1 MIAMKA
7 SAPESGGEPA
17 EAAPPA
23 EGTGNRFKI
32 AAICAALIALVFVIF
47 GQTVRFDFVYDD
59 GLYVTGNPL
68 VEQGLTIRGVIQ
80 SLTYEETD
88 YWHPLTW
95 ITHMLD
101 YQSYGPAAGGHHL
114 TNVLI
119 HAATVVALFLVL
131 FALTGAMWRCA
142 FVAAGWS
149 IHPLRVESVAW
160 ISERKDVL
168 SGLFFVLAVGAY
180 VRWVRQ
186 PSSSRYWTLVLAYAL
201 GLMSKNML
209 VTFPCVLLLLD
220 YWPLRRLAG
229 RSAFSSLVKEKTP
242 LFILSAVSCGI
253 TFLYS
258 QIGGAVQGIPFGE
271 RIENA
276 LVSYC
281 IYLRQSLWPAH
292 LAANYPL
299 PVLGY
304 GVGLAVGSLAA
315 LGIVTFVAWQLRD
328 RRPYLL
334 VGWLWFA
341 GMLVPVIGLVQV
353 ANYAH
358 ADRYTYLPQIGLWIG
373 VVWLVGDFVRK
384 SRTRQLLVGSVG
396 VIILAA
402 LSIVAWRQASS
413 WRDDFTLWTR
423 ALAIEPNDPTAL
435 SSLGLAL
442 AGMGRTDEAIAH
454 YRKALRI
461 KPDFAKAA
469 YNLGV
474 ALESQGR
481 LDDAIA
487 EYREAARID
496 RNHAEIHNNLGYA
509 LYRLGRRD
517 EAIAEYR
524 QALEI
529 DPNSA
534 EAYGNLGNALL
545 QERKIDEAIA
555 NFREAV
561 RLQPELA
568 EARSNL
574 GNGLAAQGK
583 IDEAIAEYQ
592 EALGLKP
599 TYANAH
605 YNLANALLR
614 KGRGEEAIAELREAV
629 KLEAGNP
636 AYENA
641 LALLLATAPRPD
653 LRDGPQAL
661 ALAKKANETSGG
673 GDPVF
678 LRTLAAAYAEVG
690 DFANA
695 AATARKAI
703 GLSEAHSQGSAL
715 ARQLHRE
722 LQLYEAGQRFR
733 GGP

>member
-1 MIAMKA
+1 L
-7 SAPESGGEPA
+7 S
-17 EAAPPA
+17 
-23 EGTGNRFKI
+23 
-32 AAICAALIALVFVIF
+32 ALVFVVF
-47 GQTVRFDFVYDD
+47 GQAVRFGFVYDD
-59 GLYVTGNPL
+59 GLYITGNPL
-68 VEQGLTIRGVIQ
+68 VEQGLTMGGVIQ
-80 SLTYEETD
+80 SFTYAQTD

-101 YQSYGPAAGGHHL
+101 YQLYGAAAGGHHL
-114 TNVLI
+114 TNILI
-119 HAATVVALFLVL
+119 HAATAMALFLVL
-131 FALTGAMWRCA
+131 YALSDAMWRCA
-142 FVAAGWS
+142 FVAAAWS

-168 SGLFFVLAVGAY
+168 SGFFFVLAVGVY
-180 VRWVRQ
+180 VRWVRR
-186 PSSSRYWTLVLAYAL
+186 PSTSRYWTLALVYAL

-220 YWPLRRLAG
+220 YWPLRRLAEH
-229 RSAFSSLVKEKTP
+229 SAFSSLMKEKVP
-242 LFILSAVSCGI
+242 LFILAALSVGS

-258 QIGGAVQGIPFGE
+258 QISGAVQGIPLGV

-276 LVSYC
+276 LVSYS
-281 IYLRQSLWPAH
+281 IYLRQSLWPAR

-299 PVLGY
+299 PVHGY

-315 LGIVTFVAWQLRD
+315 LGAVTFVVWQLRNQ
-328 RRPYLL
+328 RPYLL
-334 VGWLWFA
+334 VGWLWFV

-353 ANYAH
+353 ADFAH

-373 VVWLVGDFVRK
+373 VVWLAGDFVGK
-384 SRTRQLLVGSVG
+384 SRPRQLFVGSAG
-396 VIILAA
+396 VILLTA
-402 LSIVAWRQASS
+402 LSIAAGRQASS
-413 WRDDFTLWTR
+413 WRDEFTLWTR
-423 ALAIEPNDPTAL
+423 AVEIEPNDPSAHL
-435 SSLGLAL
+435 SLGVAL
-442 AGMGRTDEAIAH
+442 ADMGKTDEAIAQ
-454 YRKALRI
+454 YRKALQI
-461 KPDFAKAA
+461 KPDFAKAV
-469 YNLGV
+469 YNLGLV
-474 ALESQGR
+474 FDKQGR
-481 LDDAIA
+481 LDEAIA
-487 EYREAARID
+487 EYREAIRID
-496 RNHAEIHNNLGYA
+496 GNHAQIHTSLGYA

-534 EAYGNLGNALL
+534 EAYYNLGNVLL
-545 QERKIDEAIA
+545 EERKIDDAIS

-561 RLQPELA
+561 RLQPASA
-568 EARSNL
+568 EARGNL
-574 GNGLAAQGK
+574 GNALSAQGK
-583 IDEAIAEYQ
+583 LDEAIAEYQ
-592 EALGLKP
+592 EALRLKP
-599 TYANAH
+599 THANAR

-629 KLEAGNP
+629 KLDAGNP

-641 LALLLATAPRPD
+641 LAFLLATAPRPD

-703 GLSEAHSQGSAL
+703 ELSDAHSPGSAL
-715 ARQLHRE
+715 ARQLRRE

-733 GGP
+733 SGP